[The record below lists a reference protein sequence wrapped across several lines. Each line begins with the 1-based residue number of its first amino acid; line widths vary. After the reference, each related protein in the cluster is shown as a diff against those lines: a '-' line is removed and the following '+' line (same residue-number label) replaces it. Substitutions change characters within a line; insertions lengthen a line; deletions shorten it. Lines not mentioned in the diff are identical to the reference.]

1 MTPLLYILML
11 SLSSSVSWLSPKNQ
25 DVGAIAAGHPYR
37 THFIYRNTGTDSV
50 AIDNVRTS
58 CGCTVPDWSRHPLP
72 PGQSD
77 TLHVVLEKNNRG
89 RFRQKI
95 KVFFSHQRRAD
106 VLFLRGIV
114 E

>member
-1 MTPLLYILML
+1 MMAWLNLLLL
-11 SLSSSVSWLSPKNQ
+11 SLAPSIVWLSPKNQ
-25 DVGAIAAGHPYR
+25 VVGTLSSGQAYR
-37 THFIYRNTGTDSV
+37 TQFVYRNVGTDPV
-50 AIDNVRTS
+50 TIDNVRTT

-95 KVFFSHQRRAD
+95 KVYFHHQRRAE
-106 VLFLRGIV
+106 VLILSGQV